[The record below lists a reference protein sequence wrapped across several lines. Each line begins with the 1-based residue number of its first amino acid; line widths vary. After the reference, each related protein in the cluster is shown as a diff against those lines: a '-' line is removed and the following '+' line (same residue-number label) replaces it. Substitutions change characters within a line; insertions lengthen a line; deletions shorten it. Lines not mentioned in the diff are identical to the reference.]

1 MVGVKTNP
9 FRDWRTF
16 ITEIAIIVV
25 GVLIALLA
33 QQVADSR
40 NWDAQVRDARESMDG
55 QLAGSMFAARER
67 IGTADCIERQLARLD
82 RLTDLAE
89 VPPLNPVT
97 KWGLRPWSTSTWES
111 ATASGAIAHM
121 AKETRDT
128 YSEIFDFTRKVG
140 SLNTAEYDS
149 ASGLSTMLTHRRL
162 EPVSRDRLQREIAS
176 ARRYNKL
183 LKLASQQWIEGAKS
197 LHLRLADEDEN
208 DLRKSASAACPMP
221 DDPPTQPAAG

>member
-16 ITEIAIIVV
+16 LTEIAIIVD

-97 KWGLRPWSTSTWES
+97 KWGLRPWSTSTRSSTS
-111 ATASGAIAHM
+111 A
-121 AKETRDT
+121 
-128 YSEIFDFTRKVG
+128 V
-140 SLNTAEYDS
+140 
-149 ASGLSTMLTHRRL
+149 
-162 EPVSRDRLQREIAS
+162 P
-176 ARRYNKL
+176 
-183 LKLASQQWIEGAKS
+183 
-197 LHLRLADEDEN
+197 
-208 DLRKSASAACPMP
+208 
-221 DDPPTQPAAG
+221 